1 MPQGVA
7 DYFKFT
13 EGDPLMV
20 NFVKL
25 GQEALKFAE
34 PVAKATAQFGLGL
47 LFVTAGATVIKQG
60 RRGIRYLYTG
70 ALDEP
75 TTTTKTRVRRRK
87 KRVSKKTD

>member
-1 MPQGVA
+1 
-7 DYFKFT
+7 
-13 EGDPLMV
+13 MV

-47 LFVTAGATVIKQG
+47 LFFTAGATVIKQG

-75 TTTTKTRVRRRK
+75 TTASTTTKTRVRRRK
-87 KRVSKKTD
+87 KRVLKKTD